1 MSLEVW
7 DYVFLQSNHY
17 PSKCGIP
24 KATLDCLR
32 AEFQYWYPVDVR
44 MSGKDLVQNHLT
56 YFIYCH
62 TAMWPKDKSV
72 SALSSLSFCCLGWG
86 CSSVGRASNRHV
98 ADAGS
103 IPRCGKRF
111 FPTVNFQCR
120 LFYVVRTP
128 PCTIAC
134 IYICA
139 HVKDPV
145 VHVRVLWIMKTLK
158 PQHAP

>member
-7 DYVFLQSNHY
+7 DYVFLQSDHY

-72 SALSSLSFCCLGWG
+72 STLSSLSFCCLGWG
-86 CSSVGRASNRHV
+86 CSSVGRASDQHA

-103 IPRCGKRF
+103 IPQCGKGF
-111 FPTVNFQCR
+111 FFLELTFSADSLMVSVHPRVQSHAFTS
-120 LFYVVRTP
+120 VRTLKIP
-128 PCTIAC
+128 WSMSEFGG
-134 IYICA
+134 
-139 HVKDPV
+139 
-145 VHVRVLWIMKTLK
+145 LWLK
-158 PQHAP
+158 H